1 MKIRTKL
8 ILTFTVA
15 VLAPVA
21 ILAAYSINEVSNT
34 AIEQFQKSSAKEIVQ
49 VDKAFNIFFDD
60 AKKSIDYLSSMP
72 TMQNPT
78 GVPSFVTQAQVD
90 GFSGWANV
98 SGSAGELWASFDRF
112 AKAHKNLAYVYTGRE
127 DGTYIE
133 WPGSVFKSPFDPRV
147 RPWYIKA
154 KQADGKTVMTNAY
167 YWKGDD
173 ATYIAIAKAIKNA
186 QNQLMGVVS
195 LDVSVNELTEIVKN
209 ITIGEKGFIVLIED
223 NDNILVDPLQ
233 PENTFKSV
241 TSIDAPFYKLLASHP
256 KGLFTI
262 ERNGTDYLGQV
273 VTSKYLG
280 WQFVALVPKA
290 EVYSAAV
297 KQSYV
302 TFAIAIP
309 LVILFILMASYV
321 AKVIT
326 SQISSVANVLRQIS
340 QGHGDLTVKLDVSS
354 NDEVAD
360 LSLAFNSF
368 VSKLNSLIREVVS
381 LSTQLKGMADNAAG
395 KAHQW
400 QADSGRQLEKVTLVT
415 EAISEMS
422 KATAEI
428 ASNSEQAAVVAE
440 QGSTSCSEGKTV
452 VESTRRSIET
462 LSKEVETTSN
472 IIGKLNTN
480 TQQITTIL
488 TTIQGI
494 AEQTNL
500 LALNAAI
507 EAARAGEHGRGFAV
521 VADEVRNL
529 SQKTTASTEEIQQM
543 IHELQQTTQQ
553 ATSVMENSR
562 NMTGDAVEQA
572 NLASDSLIK
581 LAGSI
586 DEIKGTSIQIATA
599 TEEQS
604 FVCED
609 ITKNTQQINDIAN
622 QLTEEAKGQLRTA
635 EEFRNLAMNMHE
647 LVGKFKL

>member
-49 VDKAFNIFFDD
+49 VDKAFNIFFGD
-60 AKKSIDYLSSMP
+60 AKKNIDYLSSMP
-72 TMQNPT
+72 IAQNPS
-78 GVPSFVTQAQVD
+78 GAPSFVTQADVD
-90 GFSGWANV
+90 RFSGWNNV
-98 SGSAGELWASFDRF
+98 TGTAGELWASFDRF
-112 AKAHKNLAYVYTGRE
+112 AKAQKNLAYVYTGRE

-133 WPGSVFKSPFDPRV
+133 WPGSVFKAPFDPRV
-147 RPWYIKA
+147 RPWYLKA
-154 KQADGKTVMTNAY
+154 KEADGKTVMTNAY

-186 QNQLMGVVS
+186 QNQMVGVVS

-209 ITIGEKGFIVLIED
+209 ITIGDNGFIVLIED
-223 NDNILVDPLQ
+223 NENILVDPLQ
-233 PENTFKSV
+233 PDNNFKSI
-241 TSIDAPFYKLLASHP
+241 SAIDTPFYKLLASHP
-256 KGLFTI
+256 NDLFTI
-262 ERNGTDYLGQV
+262 KRGDTDYFGQV

-280 WQFVALVPKA
+280 WRFVALVPKA
-290 EVYSAAV
+290 EVYAAAV
-297 KQSYV
+297 KQSYA
-302 TFAIAIP
+302 TFAIAVP
-309 LVILFILMASYV
+309 LVILFIAVASYV
-321 AKVIT
+321 AKVLT
-326 SQISSVANVLRQIS
+326 SQISRVAEVLRQIS
-340 QGHGDLTVKLDVSS
+340 QGHGDLTVNLDVST

-360 LSLAFNSF
+360 LSLAFNGF
-368 VSKLNSLIREVVS
+368 VSKLNSLIREVVG
-381 LSTQLKGMADNAAG
+381 LSSQLKGMADTAAS

-400 QADSGRQLEKVTLVT
+400 QSDSGRQLEKVTLVT

-428 ASNSEQAAVVAE
+428 ASNAEQAAVVAE
-440 QGSTSCSEGKTV
+440 QGATSCTEGKTV
-452 VESTRRSIET
+452 VESTRKSIKT

-529 SQKTTASTEEIQQM
+529 SQKTTSSTEEIQQM

-562 NMTGDAVEQA
+562 NMTGDAVAQA

-604 FVCED
+604 FVCDD
-609 ITKNTQQINDIAN
+609 ITKNTQQINEIAN
-622 QLTEEAKGQLRTA
+622 QLTEEAKGQLSTA
-635 EEFRNLAMNMHE
+635 EEFRALALNMHE